1 MNTVVHLRK
10 LCNHPF
16 LFENVEDEC
25 REFWKIPEITGFIFI
40 SLLDNTIVGVSCP
53 NQCR

>member
-16 LFENVEDEC
+16 LFESVEDDC
-25 REFWKIPEITGFIFI
+25 RSFWKVPHLTGYA
-40 SLLDNTIVGVSCP
+40 
-53 NQCR
+53 